1 MRKYSINCFQEALLY
16 GYEEFR
22 KRPADRARN
31 ICLYNDC
38 LLSMPPEVKN
48 IMIEGIISPR
58 MFEHLSTTANIESD
72 TFRLSLE
79 DLRYPHYTL
88 VSVDDLY
95 QTFIQYVPEEV
106 TCKGVSIS
114 FLYSLS
120 EVAFT
125 VREIMGDQ
133 ERGRRLPTLT
143 RVRERLEESQVWPA
157 IQQSFFVKGGK
168 VEHVFDAIIQMSKR
182 QSWASGDGSYDEDFR
197 DEEVKLPVVQIL
209 DFDFHYVETIV
220 MKYLVDN

>member
-1 MRKYSINCFQEALLY
+1 
-16 GYEEFR
+16 
-22 KRPADRARN
+22 
-31 ICLYNDC
+31 
-38 LLSMPPEVKN
+38 
-48 IMIEGIISPR
+48 
-58 MFEHLSTTANIESD
+58 
-72 TFRLSLE
+72 
-79 DLRYPHYTL
+79 
-88 VSVDDLY
+88 
-95 QTFIQYVPEEV
+95 
-106 TCKGVSIS
+106 
-114 FLYSLS
+114 
-120 EVAFT
+120 
-125 VREIMGDQ
+125 MGDQ

-143 RVRERLEESQVWPA
+143 RVMERLEDSQVWPA